1 MMSVGGMVAPPR
13 GPKIGRAGKIGDE
26 LQGETKQRGAG
37 DTSALY

>member
-1 MMSVGGMVAPPR
+1 MMSVGGRVAPR
-13 GPKIGRAGKIGDE
+13 GPKIGGAGKTGDE

>member
-1 MMSVGGMVAPPR
+1 MMSVGGMVAPR
-13 GPKIGRAGKIGDE
+13 GPKIGRAGKTGDE